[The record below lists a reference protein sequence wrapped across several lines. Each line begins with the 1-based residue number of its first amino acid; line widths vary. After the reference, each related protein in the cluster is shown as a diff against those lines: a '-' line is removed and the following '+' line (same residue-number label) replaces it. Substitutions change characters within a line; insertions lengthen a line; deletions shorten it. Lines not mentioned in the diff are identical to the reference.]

1 MAEPVDENQEYAL
14 YLFLVMD
21 DLIYCAYYK
30 GLNNGGKIDKK
41 QRRDTFVFVLS
52 IVSIIAT
59 LFISVALIM

>member
-1 MAEPVDENQEYAL
+1 MEE
-14 YLFLVMD
+14 
-21 DLIYCAYYK
+21 K
-30 GLNNGGKIDKK
+30 TDKK